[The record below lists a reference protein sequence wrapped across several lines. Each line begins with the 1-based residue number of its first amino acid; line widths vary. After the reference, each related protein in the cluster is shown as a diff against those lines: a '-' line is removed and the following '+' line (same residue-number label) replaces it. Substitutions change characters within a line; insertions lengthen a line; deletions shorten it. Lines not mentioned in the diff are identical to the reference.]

1 MFNVINIHFDT
12 YDFKF
17 KQETDKDFIYDNIRN
32 KWIMLTPEEWV
43 RQNMIQY
50 LINTFNYPASLFSI
64 EKEIQVGELRKRFDI
79 VIYKDVHPWMII
91 ECKQT
96 DVPLSSSTLQQT
108 LAYNSEIK
116 APYLC
121 LTNGNDT
128 LLWKF
133 ENTVITALQQFPQ
146 F

>member
-1 MFNVINIHFDT
+1 MINLSFPK

-17 KQETDKDFIYDNIRN
+17 KQENEKDFVYDEIRN

-43 RQNMIQY
+43 RQNILKY
-50 LINTFNYPASLFSI
+50 LQTTLNYPKSLFSV
-64 EKEIQVGELRKRFDI
+64 EKEIQVGELKKRFDI
-79 VIYKDVHPWMII
+79 VIYKDVSPWMII

-96 DVPLSSSTLQQT
+96 DIPLSPSTLQQT
-108 LAYNSEIK
+108 LAYNSEVK

-133 ENTVITALQQFPQ
+133 ENNTITALQEFPKY
-146 F
+146 

>member
-1 MFNVINIHFDT
+1 VININFKNYH
-12 YDFKF
+12 FKF
-17 KQETDKDFIYDNIRN
+17 KQENKKDFIYDEIRN

-50 LINTFNYPASLFSI
+50 LITNYNYPATLFSV
-64 EKEIQVGELRKRFDI
+64 EKEIQVGELKKRFDI
-79 VIYKDVHPWMII
+79 VIYKDVNPWMII

-96 DVPLSSSTLQQT
+96 DVKLSSSTLQQT

-121 LTNGNDT
+121 ITNGNDT

-133 ENTVITALQQFPQ
+133 ENNTFNELLKFPNWN
-146 F
+146 

>member
-1 MFNVINIHFDT
+1 MINLSFPK

-17 KQETDKDFIYDNIRN
+17 KQENEKDFVYDEIRN
-32 KWIMLTPEEWV
+32 KWIILTPEEWV
-43 RQNMIQY
+43 RQNILKY
-50 LINTFNYPASLFSI
+50 LQITFNYPKSLFSV
-64 EKEIQVGELRKRFDI
+64 EKEIQVGELKKRFDI
-79 VIYKDVHPWMII
+79 VIYKDVNPWMII

-96 DVPLSSSTLQQT
+96 DVPLSPSTLYQT
-108 LAYNSEIK
+108 LAYNSEVK

-133 ENTVITALQQFPQ
+133 ENNTITALQEFPI

>member
-1 MFNVINIHFDT
+1 MINISFDT
-12 YDFKF
+12 YDFKI
-17 KQETDKDFIYDNIRN
+17 KQENDKDFIYDNIRN

-43 RQNMIQY
+43 RQNIIQY
-50 LINTFNYPASLFSI
+50 LLTTLKYPASLFSI

-79 VIYKDVHPWMII
+79 VIYKDVDPWMII

-96 DVPLSSSTLQQT
+96 DVKLSSSTLQQT
-108 LAYNSEIK
+108 LAYNSFVK

-133 ENTVITALQQFPQ
+133 EDNTITALQQFPK
-146 F
+146 FL